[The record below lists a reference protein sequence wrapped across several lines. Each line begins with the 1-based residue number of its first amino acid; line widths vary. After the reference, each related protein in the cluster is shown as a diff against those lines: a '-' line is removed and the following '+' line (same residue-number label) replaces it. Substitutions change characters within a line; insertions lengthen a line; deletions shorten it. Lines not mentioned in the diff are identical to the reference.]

1 MLLKDDGLIT
11 LRIFDMSTFSN
22 IGEINKWNT
31 LIWPQEFAAYSTF
44 ELTAPVND
52 ENKRLLKDGYVIWP
66 EGSKTACVIE
76 IVNPVKDENGI
87 QKYNVKG
94 RSLEM
99 YLTSRIIWGTYEA
112 VDKYAE
118 EVMYE
123 LVYQNCVNPS
133 DTKRKI
139 PFLHL
144 SHGTYSGNKI
154 SYQKTG
160 GTVYDSLNAL
170 AIENNLGFII
180 EFVPR
185 EKELVFKV
193 LKPVDRSRQNT
204 SGNTE
209 VILSSDTQDILTSS
223 FYSNSQDSK
232 NLALVAGE
240 DSGEARKKV
249 IVGDN
254 TLEGFERREVY
265 IDARDLQSEVNEGE
279 SLTDEE
285 YLEVLTQRGS
295 EKLSTL
301 AKVETFDSTIRIIGA
316 HYTYGVDYFVG
327 DKITFVDRELDAIVN
342 AQVTAVKEEYSENY
356 SLSITVGYEY
366 PTLYSKI
373 KRDIT

>member
-76 IVNPVKDENGI
+76 IVNPFKDENGI
-87 QKYNVKG
+87 QKYNIKG

-139 PFLHL
+139 PFLHW

-180 EFVPR
+180 EFVPK

-204 SGNTE
+204 SGNAE

-223 FYSNSQDSK
+223 FYSNSQDFK

-240 DSGEARKKV
+240 DSGDARKKV
-249 IVGDN
+249 VVGDN

-285 YLEVLTQRGS
+285 YLEVLTQRGN

-301 AKVETFDSTIRIIGA
+301 AKVETFDSNIRIIGA

-327 DKITFVDRELDAIVN
+327 DKITFVDRELDVIVN

-373 KRDIT
+373 KRDVT